1 MENKHRAY
9 IPFVLFLL
17 EVVDIFHDIPVGRA
31 QATGIPYAPHQL
43 GMERFVDGSGEFGG
57 KVVTSVGTDTPASTP
72 LGFQE
77 EIDRIYDRGEKRV
90 REMGTGLCG
99 LYLSLLGEEE
109 DLGRIPR
116 DLDHG
121 FDLSVE
127 VPCMM
132 FLF

>member
-1 MENKHRAY
+1 M
-9 IPFVLFLL
+9 
-17 EVVDIFHDIPVGRA
+17 VDIFHDIPVGRA
-31 QATGIPYAPHQL
+31 QTTGIPYAPHQL
-43 GMERFVDGSGEFGG
+43 GMERFVDGV
-57 KVVTSVGTDTPASTP
+57 KTDTPASTP

-77 EIDRIYDRGEKRV
+77 ETDRIFDRGEKRV
-90 REMGTGLCG
+90 REMGTLCG
-99 LYLSLLGEEE
+99 LYLSLSGAEEE
-109 DLGRIPR
+109 ELGRIPR